1 MLKCTPLLGKY
12 GTCNSD
18 GHAFGRTLLRKE
30 IKPLWNCVCFG
41 EYHEYEIWHIFWKIK
56 KTNKLGQ
63 PQEIV
68 CFCFANGKYFH
79 IWAAGNVCLLN
90 FYSSLSLR

>member
-12 GTCNSD
+12 GTYNSD

-30 IKPLWNCVCFG
+30 IKPLWNCTCFG

-56 KTNKLGQ
+56 KKQTGSTSRNCLFSALQMVNIFIFGQ
-63 PQEIV
+63 LEMCV
-68 CFCFANGKYFH
+68 Y
-79 IWAAGNVCLLN
+79 
-90 FYSSLSLR
+90 